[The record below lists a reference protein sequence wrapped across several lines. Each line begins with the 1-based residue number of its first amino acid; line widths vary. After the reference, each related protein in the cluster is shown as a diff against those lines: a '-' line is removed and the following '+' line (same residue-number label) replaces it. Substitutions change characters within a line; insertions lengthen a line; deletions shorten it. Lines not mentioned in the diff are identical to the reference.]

1 MSGFDEDFL
10 WGSATSAY
18 QIEGGISQ
26 GGRSDSIWDTFCR
39 KSGTIRDHSSGEV
52 ACEHLKYWKQDVD
65 LMSQIGLQSYRFSI
79 SWSRILPNGIGEINQ
94 EGIDF
99 YDCLIDEL
107 LEKNILPFI
116 TLFHW
121 DLPEVL
127 QKQGGWL
134 NPEIAKWFGEYSGIL
149 SERFS
154 DRVSNWFTLNE
165 PQCFIGLGHYSGS
178 KAPGFKLEVK
188 DCLLAL
194 HHSLLAHGHSV
205 RALRAN
211 AKKPIKIGP
220 VPTGSVAYPTVDTP
234 ANRDAA
240 YKATF
245 NVFGSEEDKHM
256 YHRWK
261 SPVNPLWNFAW
272 YTDPIFLGE
281 YPEQGIEVLGNN
293 VPKYTDEEMSII
305 SEPVDFCGLNLYSGF
320 PVQADPDLEWVCQE
334 RSLGNPLTAFKWSV
348 TPEIMY
354 YGPKFIHERYQKP
367 IYITENGMSG
377 HDWVNEEGEVND
389 PQRIQFLKAYLKEF
403 KKAASEKIPVKGYFL
418 WSLMD
423 NFEWEQGYEER
434 FGIIHV
440 DFETQERRFKDS
452 AKWYSKCISNNGSSL

>member
-107 LEKNILPFI
+107 LEKNILPFS

-293 VPKYTDEEMSII
+293 VPKYTDEEMATI

>member
-1 MSGFDEDFL
+1 MSGFDQDFL

-18 QIEGGISQ
+18 QIEGGIAD
-26 GGRSDSIWDTFCR
+26 GGRTDSIWDTFCR
-39 KSGTIRDHSSGEV
+39 KPGTIRDQSSGEI

-65 LMSQIGLQSYRFSI
+65 LMAEIGLQAYRFSI
-79 SWSRILPNGIGEINQ
+79 SWSRIMPNGYGTVNQ

-99 YDCLIDEL
+99 YDRLIDAL
-107 LEKNILPFI
+107 LEKNIAPFI

-121 DLPEVL
+121 DLPQILHE
-127 QKQGGWL
+127 QGGWL

-154 DRVSNWFTLNE
+154 DRVGNWFTLNE
-165 PQCFIGLGHYSGS
+165 PQCFIGLGYYAGI
-178 KAPGFKLEVK
+178 KAPGLKLDVK
-188 DCLLAL
+188 DALLAL

-205 RALRAN
+205 KALRDN
-211 AKKPIKIGP
+211 AKKPIKVGP
-220 VPTGSVAYPTVDTP
+220 VPTGSVAYPDIDTP

-245 NVFGSEEDKHM
+245 NVFGSNEDKHM
-256 YHRWK
+256 CHRWK
-261 SPVNPLWNFAW
+261 IPVNPLWNIAW

-281 YPEQGIEVLGNN
+281 YPEQGIEALGNN
-293 VPKYTDEEMSII
+293 VPEYTDSEMAII

-320 PVQADPDLEWVCQE
+320 PVMSDSELGWICQE
-334 RSLGNPLTAFKWSV
+334 RPIGNPLTAFKWSV

-354 YGPKFIHERYQKP
+354 WGPKFFYERYKKP
-367 IYITENGMSG
+367 IYVTENGMSG
-377 HDWVNEEGEVND
+377 HDWVDESGEIND
-389 PQRIQFLKAYLKEF
+389 PQRIQFLKSYLKEY
-403 KKAASEKIPVKGYFL
+403 KKVANEGTPIKGYFL

-434 FGIIHV
+434 FGIVHV
-440 DFETQERRFKDS
+440 DFKTQERRLKDS
-452 AKWYSKCISNNGSSL
+452 AKWYSLCIANQGENL

>member
-1 MSGFDEDFL
+1 MSGFDKDFL

-18 QIEGGISQ
+18 QIEGGISE
-26 GGRSDSIWDTFCR
+26 GGKKDSIWDTFCR
-39 KSGTIRDHSSGEV
+39 KPGNIRDHSSGEV
-52 ACEHLKYWKQDVD
+52 ACEHLKNWKQDVG

-79 SWSRILPNGIGEINQ
+79 SWTRILPNGIGEINQ

-99 YDCLIDEL
+99 YDRLIDEL

-121 DLPEVL
+121 DLPEAL
-127 QKQGGWL
+127 EKQGGWL

-165 PQCFIGLGHYSGS
+165 PQCFIGLGYYSGS

-220 VPTGSVAYPTVDTP
+220 VPTGSVAYPAVDTP
-234 ANRDAA
+234 ANSDVA

-261 SPVNPLWNFAW
+261 SPVNPLWNIAW

-293 VPKYTDEEMSII
+293 VPKYTDEEMAII

-320 PVQADPDLEWVCQE
+320 PVQADPELEWVCQE
-334 RSLGNPLTAFKWSV
+334 RPLGNSLTAFKWSV

-354 YGPKFIHERYQKP
+354 WGPKFIYERYKKP

-377 HDWVNEEGEVND
+377 HDWVNDDGQVND
-389 PQRIQFLKAYLKEF
+389 PQRIQFLKAYLKQF
-403 KKAASEKIPVKGYFL
+403 QKAASEKIPVKGYFL

-452 AKWYSKCISNNGSSL
+452 AKWYSECIANNGSSL

>member
-1 MSGFDEDFL
+1 MSGFDKDFL

-18 QIEGGISQ
+18 QIEGGISE
-26 GGRSDSIWDTFCR
+26 GGKKDSIWDTFCR
-39 KSGTIRDHSSGEV
+39 KPGTIRDHSSGEV
-52 ACEHLKYWKQDVD
+52 ACEHLKNWKQDVG

-79 SWSRILPNGIGEINQ
+79 SWTRILPNGIGEINQ

-99 YDCLIDEL
+99 YDRLIDEL

-121 DLPEVL
+121 DLPEAL
-127 QKQGGWL
+127 EKQGGWL

-165 PQCFIGLGHYSGS
+165 PQCFIGLGYYSGS

-220 VPTGSVAYPTVDTP
+220 VPTGSVAYPAVDTP
-234 ANRDAA
+234 ANSDVA

-261 SPVNPLWNFAW
+261 SPVNPLWNIAW

-293 VPKYTDEEMSII
+293 VPKYTDEEMAII

-320 PVQADPDLEWVCQE
+320 PVQADPELEWVCQE
-334 RSLGNPLTAFKWSV
+334 RPLGNSLTAFKWSV

-354 YGPKFIHERYQKP
+354 WGPKFIYERYKKP

-377 HDWVNEEGEVND
+377 HDWVNDDGQVND
-389 PQRIQFLKAYLKEF
+389 PQRIQFLKAYLKQF
-403 KKAASEKIPVKGYFL
+403 QKAASEKIPVKGYFL

-452 AKWYSKCISNNGSSL
+452 AKWYSECIANNGSSL

>member
-1 MSGFDEDFL
+1 MSGFDSDFL

-26 GGRSDSIWDTFCR
+26 GGRTDSIWDTFCR
-39 KSGTIRDHSSGEV
+39 KPGAIRDHSSGEV
-52 ACEHLKYWKQDVD
+52 ACEHLKYWKQDVG

-79 SWSRILPNGIGEINQ
+79 SWSRILPNGFGQINQ

-99 YDCLIDEL
+99 YDRLIDEL

-121 DLPEVL
+121 DLPEAL
-127 QKQGGWL
+127 EKQGGWL

-149 SERFS
+149 SARFS
-154 DRVSNWFTLNE
+154 DRVNNWFTLNE
-165 PQCFIGLGHYSGS
+165 PQCFIGLGYYKGS
-178 KAPGFKLEVK
+178 KAPGLKLEVK

-205 RALRAN
+205 RALRDN
-211 AKKPIKIGP
+211 AKKPINVGP
-220 VPTGSVAYPTVDTP
+220 VQTGSVAYPTDDSH
-234 ANRDAA
+234 ANLKAA
-240 YKATF
+240 YQATF
-245 NVFGSEEDKHM
+245 NVFGSEEDTHM
-256 YHRWK
+256 YNRWQ

-272 YTDPIFLGE
+272 YADPIFLGE
-281 YPEQGIEVLGNN
+281 YPEVGLKALGNT
-293 VPKYTDEEMSII
+293 VPKYTDAEMAII
-305 SEPVDFCGLNLYSGF
+305 SEPVDYCGLNLYSGF
-320 PVQADPDLEWVCQE
+320 PVQADAELGWVCQE
-334 RSLGNPLTAFKWSV
+334 RPLGTPLTAFKWPV

-354 YGPKFIHERYQKP
+354 WAPKFFYERYKKP

-377 HDWVNEEGEVND
+377 HDWVDEEGQVND
-389 PQRIQFLKAYLKEF
+389 PQRIHFLKAYLKHY
-403 KKAASEKIPVKGYFL
+403 KKAASEKIPIKGYFL

-440 DFETQERRFKDS
+440 DFETQERRLKDS
-452 AKWYSKCISNNGSSL
+452 AKWYSKCIANNGASL